1 MSMPARRLRA
11 YAACATALFGLAA
24 APAAQ
29 AEDID
34 LFTGLQSNA
43 GARPNVLL
51 ILDNAS
57 AWNANAQ
64 VDCETPG
71 VVGPNNQNNN
81 VGAEQCAL
89 YKAVSDLIND
99 DNTNGKINLGVMMF
113 GGSNNSG
120 AQFRFPS
127 VTPPTAPSGL
137 VLLDRTTGGPAML
150 EFIKSIDRTKDSSN
164 NSQVGGAM
172 QEAWAFFSGKTGLS
186 GTTYKSPITNPC
198 QKNFIIYIANALNN
212 GKPQDTG
219 QDAYNKLREAGATA
233 AQLTPIPLSKANNI
247 DNWGDEWARFLNGM
261 DLNATNNAGSATA
274 TRQNIITYTIGVT
287 DGSKQSLDYL
297 EFVNSMASKGGGG
310 NFTVRAGDDD
320 ALAKALKDIF
330 NEMQAVN
337 NVFASVSLPVSVNGQ
352 GSYLNQV
359 YIGMFRP
366 DGKARPRW
374 VGNLKQYKLG
384 YDTNGN
390 LVMLDAGLPGGSE
403 QTSKSAISNAGT
415 GFISPNARSYW
426 TEDPPTQ
433 VASSSIVTDWPADGF
448 WKNASAQLRNAKDAP
463 DGEIVEKGGAGEML
477 RADYLTSQSG
487 RRLLTCANAKCSKG
501 TALAGFNAANKAL
514 TEGNGPSLLKT
525 TAADVA
531 NMIDWV
537 RGKDV
542 FAALT
547 GTDPKKEAE
556 PGPGGNVTVRGS
568 IHGDVLHSRPV
579 VVDYG
584 GSTGVVVFYGANDGV
599 FHAVN
604 GNRTGAIS
612 TSTGTVRAGGELWG
626 FIPPEFY
633 GKLARLYNNA
643 PEVRLT
649 GSPEDTAEI
658 QFTPRDYFFDGTTT
672 VYQNLSNPAAPEVTI
687 YLTARRGGRLV
698 YALDVSDPAQPKYL
712 WSKTS
717 ADIPELGQTWSQPRV
732 MRVRGYRSPVLIMGA
747 GYDPDGEDSDPALG
761 GEPTATNQQG
771 RGVLVLDA
779 GTGDVV
785 WAALANCSGITTGTC
800 VTIGSRAIPSDV
812 AVVDRNGDGYADK
825 AYVGDLGGNVWR
837 IDFGALETDV
847 PSTWSIG
854 KLAQLGGAVNSNDA
868 RKFLYPPDVV
878 ATGKYDAVMIA
889 SGDREKPLY
898 SLSQTPGAAQN
909 VRNRFYM
916 VKDPNVDGKPPA
928 TWAAVKE
935 ADLVDATSV
944 AYRDTATASGFYLAL
959 EAGEKAV
966 NAPLT
971 VAGYTYFGT
980 NTPSKVLPGACY
992 PDLGVARGYAVSFLT
1007 GLGMNNGPR
1016 YVTFDNGGL
1025 PPSPVFGMVSVTQ
1038 TDGSTRLVPVLIG
1051 GGKAG
1056 GGGGDDKSSLG
1067 GQEVKPASAG
1077 KRKRTYWYTQSDK
1090 T

>member
-11 YAACATALFGLAA
+11 YAACATALLGLAA
-24 APAAQ
+24 APVAM

-34 LFTGLQSNA
+34 LFTGLQANA

-57 AWNANAQ
+57 AWSANAQ
-64 VDCETPG
+64 FECDVQG
-71 VVGPNNQNNN
+71 VVRTSNLNNN
-81 VGAEQCAL
+81 IGAEQCAL
-89 YKAVSDLIND
+89 YKAVTDLIND
-99 DNTNGKINLGVMMF
+99 SNTNGKINLGLMMF
-113 GGSNNSG
+113 GKSTNIGG
-120 AQFRFPS
+120 QFRFPHAE
-127 VTPPTAPSGL
+127 PPIAPPGL
-137 VLLDRTTGGPAML
+137 VLMDTQGGQKFQD
-150 EFIKSIDRTKDSSN
+150 FIKTINHADDHAN

-186 GTTYKSPITNPC
+186 GTTYTSPISNPC

-212 GKPQDTG
+212 GSPGDTG
-219 QDAYNKLREAGATA
+219 QDPYNKLKEAGASA
-233 AQLTPIPLSKANNI
+233 AQLTPIPLPQGNTIK
-247 DNWGDEWARFLNGM
+247 NWGDEWARFMNEM
-261 DLNATNNAGSATA
+261 DLNAANNAGSTTA

-287 DGSKQSLDYL
+287 DGSKQSQDYL
-297 EFVNSMASKGGGG
+297 QFVTSMALKGGGG
-310 NFTVRAGDDD
+310 NFTVRSGDAD
-320 ALAKALKDIF
+320 ALSKALKDIF

-352 GSYLNQV
+352 GAYLNQV

-384 YDTNGN
+384 YDSNGN
-390 LVMLDAGLPGGSE
+390 LVMLDAGVQGAIDQP
-403 QTSKSAISNAGT
+403 SKGAVSNAGT

-426 TEDPPTQ
+426 TEDPPK
-433 VASSSIVTDWPADGF
+433 VVGSSSVVTDWPADGF
-448 WKNASAQLRNAKDAP
+448 WKNASWLLRNAKDSP
-463 DGEIVEKGGAGEML
+463 DGEVVEKGGAGEML
-477 RADYLTSQSG
+477 RADYLTSQAA
-487 RRLLTCANAKCSKG
+487 RRLLTCADAKCSKG
-501 TALAGFNAANKAL
+501 TALANFNAANKAL
-514 TEGNGPSLLKT
+514 TEGSGPSLLKT

-584 GSTGVVVFYGANDGV
+584 GTTGVVVFYGANDGV

-604 GNRTGAIS
+604 GNRTAAIS
-612 TSTGTVRAGGELWG
+612 TTAGSVRAGGELWG
-626 FIPPEFY
+626 FIAPEFY
-633 GKLARLYNNA
+633 GKLARIYNNA

-649 GSPEDTAEI
+649 GSPQDTDEV
-658 QFTPRDYFFDGTTT
+658 QFKPRDYFFDGTTT

-687 YLTARRGGRLV
+687 YLTARRGGRLI

-717 ADIPELGQTWSQPRV
+717 SDIPELGQTWSQPRV
-732 MRVRGYRSPVLIMGA
+732 MRVRGYKTPVLIMGA
-747 GYDPDGEDSDPALG
+747 GYDPDGEDATVALNG
-761 GEPTATNQQG
+761 ITTATNKQG

-785 WAALANCSGITTGTC
+785 WAALANCAGITTC
-800 VTIGSRAIPSDV
+800 VTIDSRAIPSDV

-825 AYVGDLGGNVWR
+825 AYVGDVGGNVWR
-837 IDFGALETDV
+837 IDFGSLETDK
-847 PSTWSIG
+847 PSTWTVG
-854 KLAQLGGAVNSNDA
+854 KLAQLGGAVDTNDA

-898 SLSQTPGAAQN
+898 STSSTPGAAQN
-909 VRNRFYM
+909 VQNRFFM
-916 VKDPNVDGKPPA
+916 VKDPNVDGRLPS
-928 TWAAVKE
+928 TWTTVKA
-935 ADLVDATSV
+935 ADLVDATNV
-944 AYRDTATASGFYLAL
+944 AYRDSAVASGFYITL
-959 EAGEKAV
+959 EFGEKAV

-1056 GGGGDDKSSLG
+1056 GTGGDDKSSLG

>member
-1 MSMPARRLRA
+1 MSMPARRLRI
-11 YAACATALFGLAA
+11 YVACATALLGLAA
-24 APAAQ
+24 APAAM

-34 LFTGLQSNA
+34 LFTGLQTNS
-43 GARPNVLL
+43 GTRPNVLL

-71 VVGPNNQNNN
+71 VVGASNQNSN

-89 YKAVSDLIND
+89 HKAVSDLIND
-99 DNTNGKINLGVMMF
+99 PNTNGKINLGVMMF
-113 GGSNNSG
+113 GQDNNSG
-120 AQFRFPS
+120 GQFRFPKA
-127 VTPPTAPSGL
+127 TPPNAPSGL
-137 VLLDRTTGGPAML
+137 VLMDTAGGQSML
-150 EFIKSIDRTKDSSN
+150 EYIKSIDRTKDSSN

-186 GTTYKSPITNPC
+186 GTTYKSPISNPC

-219 QDAYNKLREAGATA
+219 QDAYNKLKEAGANA
-233 AQLTPIPLSKANNI
+233 AQLTPIALPKGNNI
-247 DNWGDEWARFLNGM
+247 DNWGDEWARFLNDL
-261 DLNATNNAGSATA
+261 DLNAANNAGSTTA

-287 DGSKQSLDYL
+287 DGSRQSQDYL
-297 EFVNSMASKGGGG
+297 QFVTSMASKGGGG
-310 NFTVRAGDDD
+310 NFTVRAGDED
-320 ALAKALKDIF
+320 ALANALKDIF

-390 LVMLDAGLPGGSE
+390 LVMLDAGVQGAIDQS
-403 QTSKSAISNAGT
+403 SKGAVSNAGT

-426 TEDPPTQ
+426 TEDPPKM
-433 VASSSIVTDWPADGF
+433 VGSSSIVTDWPADGF
-448 WKNASAQLRNAKDAP
+448 WKNASVLLRNAKDSP

-477 RADYLTSQSG
+477 RADYLTSQVG
-487 RRLLTCANAKCSKG
+487 RRLLTCADAKCSKG
-501 TALAGFNAANKAL
+501 TTLGNFNTANKAL

-584 GSTGVVVFYGANDGV
+584 GTTGVVVFYGANDGV
-599 FHAVN
+599 FHAIN
-604 GNRTGAIS
+604 GNRTQAMS
-612 TSTGTVRAGGELWG
+612 TSVGTVRAGGELWG
-626 FIPPEFY
+626 FIAPEFY

-643 PEVRLT
+643 PEVQLT
-649 GSPEDTAEI
+649 GSPQSSGDN
-658 QFTPRDYFFDGTTT
+658 QFAPRDYFFDGTTT
-672 VYQNLSNPAAPEVTI
+672 VYQDLSNPALPKVTI
-687 YLTARRGGRLV
+687 YLTARRGGRLI
-698 YALDVSDPAQPKYL
+698 YALDVKDPAQPQYL
-712 WSKTS
+712 WSKTNS
-717 ADIPELGQTWSQPRV
+717 DIPELGQTWSQPRV
-732 MRVRGYRSPVLIMGA
+732 MRVRGYKTPVLIMGA
-747 GYDPDGEDSDPALG
+747 GYDPDGEDTDPALNG
-761 GEPTATNQQG
+761 DATATNKQG
-771 RGVLVLDA
+771 RGVIVLDA
-779 GTGDVV
+779 EKGDVV
-785 WAALANCSGITTGTC
+785 WAALANCAGITTGTC
-800 VTIGSRAIPSDV
+800 VTIDSRAIPSDV

-825 AYVGDLGGNVWR
+825 AYVGDVGGNVWR
-837 IDFGALETDV
+837 IDFGSTETDV
-847 PSTWSIG
+847 PSTWTVG
-854 KLAQLGGAVNSNDA
+854 KLAQLGGAVNTNDA

-889 SGDREKPLY
+889 SGDREKPLF
-898 SLSQTPGAAQN
+898 SLSKTAGAAQN
-909 VRNRFYM
+909 VQNRFYM
-916 VKDPNVDGKPPA
+916 VKDPNVDQKLPEA
-928 TWAAVKE
+928 WAPITE
-935 ADLVDATSV
+935 TNLVDATSV
-944 AYRDTATASGFYLAL
+944 AYRDSAVSSGFYLSL
-959 EAGEKAV
+959 GTGEKAV

-980 NTPSKVLPGACY
+980 NTPSAVLPGACY
-992 PDLGVARGYAVSFLT
+992 PDLGIARGYAVSFLT

-1016 YVTFDNGGL
+1016 YVVFDNGGL
-1025 PPSPVFGMVSVTQ
+1025 PPSPVFGMVSFTQ

-1056 GGGGDDKSSLG
+1056 GSGGDDKSSLG
-1067 GQEVKPASAG
+1067 GQEVKPASVG

-1090 T
+1090 K